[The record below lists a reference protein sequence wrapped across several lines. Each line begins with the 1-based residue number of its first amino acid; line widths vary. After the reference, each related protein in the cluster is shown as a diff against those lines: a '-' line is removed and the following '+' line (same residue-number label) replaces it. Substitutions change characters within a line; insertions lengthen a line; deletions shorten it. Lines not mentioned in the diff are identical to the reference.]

1 MAAQNPGVEKHVKGA
16 LLVLRISS
24 GHYFLLSFFTVALDR
39 LSEKG
44 TTCSLVQKGFQ
55 PFSSNNALVLGG
67 VIINQ

>member
-1 MAAQNPGVEKHVKGA
+1 MAAQKPGVEKHVKGA

-24 GHYFLLSFFTVALDR
+24 GHYFLLFFFFTVALDR

-44 TTCSLVQKGFQ
+44 TTCSLVQKGFP

-67 VIINQ
+67 VIIN